1 MHRRDCNKLN
11 VQGNFDVKKLHGAY
25 RFMMSIMVKTAGK
38 ALAEKADRT
47 SEENDML
54 DMMLNGGK
62 RVTKQNLE
70 AVFDWYKSSYLQEAE
85 NER

>member
-1 MHRRDCNKLN
+1 M
-11 VQGNFDVKKLHGAY
+11 KKLHGAY
-25 RFMMSIMVKTAGK
+25 RFMMNIMVKTAGK

-47 SEENDML
+47 QEENDML

-62 RVTKQNLE
+62 RVTKQNLNT
-70 AVFDWYKSSYLQEAE
+70 VIDWYKNSYLQEAE